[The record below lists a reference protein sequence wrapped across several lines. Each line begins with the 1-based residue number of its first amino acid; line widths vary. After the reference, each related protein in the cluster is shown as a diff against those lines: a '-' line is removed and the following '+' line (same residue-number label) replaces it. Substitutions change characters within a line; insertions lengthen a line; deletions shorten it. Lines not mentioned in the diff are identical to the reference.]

1 MKEEVHNAKVTNTY
15 YRMFTGRVTD
25 NASQQNDNAR
35 AHGSKVSLQAI
46 NIFEKSGL
54 W

>member
-15 YRMFTGRVTD
+15 YRMFTGCEHPVNIMQD
-25 NASQQNDNAR
+25 SAR
-35 AHGSKVSLQAI
+35 AHGSKVSLKAI
-46 NIFEKSGL
+46 NILKSGL